1 MIIIVKL
8 IKYKRKK
15 TAINF
20 MLVTIITTLTTFMC
34 FAGKNSTLIVDG
46 KPMELVTYQN
56 IFQSTLSDTE
66 INDATSVNVT
76 VFVDNKK
83 LNINSSEKTIALM
96 LKAEKISLSST
107 DRVSPSIEAILF
119 PGMNI
124 IITRVKISTI
134 KQTAPIAFK
143 TITKKDINTLNSKI
157 KVLQN
162 GVLGQKSVTVNVT
175 YENGK
180 EVSRKVISEKV
191 IKSAKEKIIVQGTL
205 PRITFSRGGSLSSSK
220 DIITVKSTAYS
231 AEEANNT
238 YTASGIKTVRD
249 PNGYSTI
256 AVDPRIIPMGTKLYV
271 EGYGY
276 AIAADKGSAI
286 KGKFIDVFF
295 NTNKEALNWG
305 VKYIKV
311 QILD

>member
-1 MIIIVKL
+1 MIIIVKF
-8 IKYKRKK
+8 IKCKRKK

-20 MLVTIITTLTTFMC
+20 TVLTIITTLTTFMC
-34 FAGKNSTLIVDG
+34 FAGINSTLVVNG
-46 KPMELVTYQN
+46 KSMELITYQKTFN
-56 IFQSTLSDTE
+56 NTLSSSEISDTMP
-66 INDATSVNVT
+66 VNVT
-76 VFVDNKK
+76 VFVDNKQ
-83 LNINSSEKTIALM
+83 LNINTSEKTIALM
-96 LKAEKISLSST
+96 LKAEKISFNST
-107 DRVSPSIEAILF
+107 DIVSPSIEAILF
-119 PGMNI
+119 PGMNVT
-124 IITRVKISTI
+124 ITRIKTSTI
-134 KQTAPIAFK
+134 KQTVPIAYK
-143 TITKKDINTLNSKI
+143 TVTRKDVNKLNSKI

-162 GVLGQKSVTVNVT
+162 GILGQKSVTVNVT

-191 IKSAKEKIIVQGTL
+191 IKSAKDKIIVQGTL
-205 PRITFSRGGSLSSSK
+205 PRITFSRGGSVNNSK
-220 DIITVKSTAYS
+220 DIITVKATAYS
-231 AEEANNT
+231 ADEMNNT
-238 YTASGIKTVRD
+238 YTASGLKTVRD

-311 QILD
+311 QLLD

>member
-1 MIIIVKL
+1 
-8 IKYKRKK
+8 
-15 TAINF
+15 
-20 MLVTIITTLTTFMC
+20 
-34 FAGKNSTLIVDG
+34 
-46 KPMELVTYQN
+46 MELVTYQN
-56 IFQSTLSDTE
+56 IFQNTLGDTE
-66 INDATSVNVT
+66 INDAMSVNVN
-76 VFVDNKK
+76 VCVDNKV
-83 LNINSSEKTIALM
+83 LNINSSEDTIALM

-107 DRVSPSIEAILF
+107 DKVSPSIESKLF
-119 PGMNI
+119 PGMNV
-124 IITRVKISTI
+124 IITRVKMSTI

-143 TITKKDINTLNSKI
+143 TITKKDTNTLKSKI

-162 GVLGQKSVTVNVT
+162 GVLGQKSVTLNVT

-191 IKSAKEKIIVQGTL
+191 IKSAKDKIIVQGTL
-205 PRITFSRGGSLSSSK
+205 PKISFSRGGSVTTSK
-220 DIITVKSTAYS
+220 DIITVKATAYS
-231 AEEANNT
+231 AEEMNNS
-238 YTASGIKTVRD
+238 YTASGLKTIRN

-256 AVDPRIIPMGTKLYV
+256 AVDPRVIPMGTKLYV

-305 VKYIKV
+305 VKYIKI